1 MKARTQYTTV
11 SLIGM
16 PGVGKSTV
24 GVILAKMIG
33 LEFSDTDLAI
43 QAREGCTLQEILE
56 SEGHLRL
63 REIEEEVLLKVPL
76 ERRVIATGG
85 SVVYSDEAMAR
96 LATAGPIIYLR
107 ADVKT
112 LLGRVAANPERGI
125 ASDGSQTFQDI
136 FNERTPLYE
145 RYATSTVDAVAG
157 TADAVATMIVQALH
171 A

>member
-1 MKARTQYTTV
+1 
-11 SLIGM
+11 
-16 PGVGKSTV
+16 
-24 GVILAKMIG
+24 
-33 LEFSDTDLAI
+33 
-43 QAREGCTLQEILE
+43 
-56 SEGHLRL
+56 
-63 REIEEEVLLKVPL
+63 
-76 ERRVIATGG
+76 
-85 SVVYSDEAMAR
+85 MAR

-112 LLGRVAANPERGI
+112 LMGRVAANPERGI

-145 RYATSTVDAVAG
+145 RYATSTTDAVAG